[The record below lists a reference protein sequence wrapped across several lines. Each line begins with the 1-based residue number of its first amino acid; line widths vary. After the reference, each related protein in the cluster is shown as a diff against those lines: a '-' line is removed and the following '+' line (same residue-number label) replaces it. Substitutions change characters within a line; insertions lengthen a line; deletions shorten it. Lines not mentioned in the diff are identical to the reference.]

1 MTLHIPI
8 RMRILRIILLI
19 TANLNLLEPPLRQ
32 NRIRRSEVTPKV
44 LMLEPQPRRQRMYPV
59 HLGPF
64 QIVHNLDLPV
74 IMVVS
79 DRFVTVTRHFVIE
92 LGNRRDDGV
101 RV

>member
-32 NRIRRSEVTPKV
+32 DRIRRSEVTPQV
-44 LMLEPQPRRQRMYPV
+44 VMLEPQPGRQRMYPV

-64 QIVHNLDLPV
+64 QIVHNLDSPI
-74 IMVVS
+74 IMVVPN
-79 DRFVTVTRHFVIE
+79 RFVPITRHLIVE
-92 LGNRRDDGV
+92 LGHGRDDCV